1 MRPGGGIITRSSL
14 PGLLVGVGLIVLAGS
29 VFGVI
34 LGLQS
39 EMTTGD
45 TVGSGIAH
53 VLGFT
58 LLQAGLS
65 TVLAMSVG
73 VALAWAL
80 SHQRRFPGRGLLVAL
95 LATSMV
101 LPTIVVV
108 LGLVTVFGRNG
119 WFNHLADLGN
129 LSIGGALYGLGGII
143 IAHVFMD
150 GPFVARGLLQR
161 LEAIPAEHLKLGRS
175 LNLSTW
181 QRFRLIEWPAMATT
195 LPGFSAIVF
204 LLCFTSFPI
213 VLILGGS
220 PKFNTLEVAIYEA
233 IKLEF
238 DLGRAMQ
245 LALVQLV
252 VCGGL
257 VMLAAGYRPQDASI
271 STSAARPHWR
281 EPRRMIIIQA
291 TIIGLFLA
299 FFLSPLISVLID
311 GLVADLTGL
320 FADAT
325 FQRALGTSLIV
336 ALLSSAVTLTC
347 ALAIA
352 LAKRDLASPLR
363 MAQDRRTRLVSWL
376 LSFSGMLY
384 MAMPALVLGLGF
396 FLIARASG
404 VDTTRAAPLVVVI
417 ANVLIA
423 LPFALAILVPAA
435 EKAALRFDRQALSL
449 RLTGLARWRIVEWP
463 LMRAELGFAAALS
476 YCFSFGDLGVI
487 ALFGSRDFATL
498 PWLLYQKMGSY
509 RTTEAAGIALILFV
523 VVLVVFVV
531 VPRLFQGRR
540 YAET

>member
-1 MRPGGGIITRSSL
+1 MG
-14 PGLLVGVGLIVLAGS
+14 PGLLVAACLIVLAGS

-39 EMTTGD
+39 EMTPGSS
-45 TVGSGIAH
+45 VGAGIAH

-95 LATSMV
+95 LSTSMV

-119 WFNHLADLGN
+119 WLNKLADFANLG
-129 LSIGGALYGLGGII
+129 IGGAIYGLGGII

-175 LNLSTW
+175 LNLNAW

-245 LALVQLV
+245 LALVQLA
-252 VCGGL
+252 VCGGF
-257 VMLAAGYRPQDASI
+257 VMLAAGYRPRDASI
-271 STSAARPHWR
+271 STTIARPSWP
-281 EPRRMIIIQA
+281 EPRRTVIFQSA
-291 TIIGLFLA
+291 IIGLFLA
-299 FFLSPLISVLID
+299 FFLSPLLSVLID
-311 GLVADLTGL
+311 GLAADLAGL
-320 FADAT
+320 FGDVT
-325 FQRALGTSLIV
+325 FQRALGTSLGV
-336 ALLSSAVTLTC
+336 ALLSSAVTLAC

-363 MAQDRRTRLVSWL
+363 MAQDRRTRFVSWL

-396 FLIARASG
+396 FLIARSIG
-404 VDTTRAAPLVVVI
+404 VDTTRAAPVVVVI

-449 RLTGLARWRIVEWP
+449 RLNGVARWRIVEWP

-476 YCFSFGDLGVI
+476 FCFSFGDLGVI
-487 ALFGSRDFATL
+487 ALFGSRDFSTL